1 MQLISRK
8 TTIEDLVEI
17 KPGAINYLS
26 KKGIRCILCGE
37 PIWGS
42 LEEAARLKGFTDAEI
57 DLFVEE
63 LNQIKN

>member
-26 KKGIRCILCGE
+26 KKGIRCIRCGE
-37 PIWGS
+37 GVPGRGS
-42 LEEAARLKGFTDAEI
+42 A
-57 DLFVEE
+57 VEGVH
-63 LNQIKN
+63 

>member
-26 KKGIRCILCGE
+26 KKGIRCIRCGE
-37 PIWGS
+37 PIWGP
-42 LEEAARLKGFTDAEI
+42 LEEAARLKGFTNAE
-57 DLFVEE
+57 LTYS
-63 LNQIKN
+63 LKN